1 MEGYMQKTVK
11 IGETEIMMRSSAA
24 TAIRYRNVFH
34 EDIMQELMGF
44 DPGKMDAAV
53 IEKIQKLGY
62 IMARSAER
70 ADMTRLTEDDY
81 MVWLDHFETIDLAQA
96 SKEILMLYLGNKL
109 SSSEL
114 KKTEGTADPEK

>member
-1 MEGYMQKTVK
+1 MIYVIYGPPGVGKTTYVK
-11 IGETEIMMRSSAA
+11 EHADRD
-24 TAIRYRNVFH
+24 AIIWQYD
-34 EDIMQELMGF
+34 DIMQALTNM
-44 DPGKMDAAV
+44 DPGKMDATV
-53 IEKIQKLGY
+53 IEKLQKLGY

-81 MVWLDHFETIDLAQA
+81 MIWLDQFETIDMAQA

>member
-1 MEGYMQKTVK
+1 MQKTVK
-11 IGETEIMMRSSAA
+11 IGETEVMMRSSAA
-24 TAIRYRNVFH
+24 TAIRYRNIFH

-81 MVWLDHFETIDLAQA
+81 MVWLDNFETIDLAQA

-114 KKTEGTADPEK
+114 KKTEWTADPEK

>member
-1 MEGYMQKTVK
+1 MQKTVK
-11 IGETEIMMRSSAA
+11 IGETDVMMRSSAA
-24 TAIRYRNVFH
+24 TAIRYRNTFH
-34 EDIMQELMGF
+34 EDIMQALTNM
-44 DPGKMDAAV
+44 DPGKMDATV
-53 IEKIQKLGY
+53 IEKLQKLGY

-81 MVWLDHFETIDLAQA
+81 MIWLDQFETIDMAQA